1 MSAWKY
7 AAFACLLASPAAAAD
22 AKIVD
27 IKASLFFEHAG
38 RFSENIVGEP
48 LDPNLAKGGAPGHE
62 SATAVLLDFIF
73 TGEKNSAPKYATAT
87 VDITQSSKTGQQT
100 VTHKAF
106 ANFLFGPDGVQHKAI
121 LVENATCSPL
131 EVQVHSGKTEKGIRL
146 DFRCD

>member
-1 MSAWKY
+1 MSRWKF
-7 AAFACLLASPAAAAD
+7 AAIVCLLASPAAAAE
-22 AKIVD
+22 AKIAE
-27 IKASLFFEHAG
+27 IKASLFLEHSG
-38 RFSENIVGEP
+38 KFSGNIVGEP

-62 SATAVLLDFIF
+62 SATAVLLDFVF
-73 TGEKNSAPKYATAT
+73 SGEKNSAPKYATAT

-106 ANFLFGPDGVQHKAI
+106 ANFQFGADGVQHKAS

-131 EVQVHSGKTEKGIRL
+131 EVQVHSGKSEKGVRL